1 MCDLSLSYTG
11 SFHLIFYVSNHEA
24 IKIAESV
31 VLILYVRRD
40 KDIKNNCYRLLKLSD
55 FWIKSSNSIPDYYL
69 KNGFTEEKVLF
80 FSLITEDTSTSLLP
94 LSPPFP
100 LNRENEIGE
109 KT

>member
-1 MCDLSLSYTG
+1 MCDLSISYTG

-69 KNGFTEEKVLF
+69 KTV
-80 FSLITEDTSTSLLP
+80 
-94 LSPPFP
+94 SPRKKYSSFH
-100 LNRENEIGE
+100 
-109 KT
+109 